1 MTERFKFT
9 DDFDYKLTSQVTIGF
24 KKGHEGEIVTGA
36 AASGKITNAVVE
48 AALKAGKGVHVGGT
62 VKATKGAIIGEKAN
76 G

>member
-1 MTERFKFT
+1 MERFRFT
-9 DDFDYKLTSQVTIGF
+9 EDFDFKPTSQVTIGF

-48 AALKAGKGVHVGGT
+48 AALKARKGQKVGAEA
-62 VKATKGAIIGEKAN
+62 KALPKAN